1 MDKSPDAF
9 RTISEVAEW
18 LGVQAHVLRF
28 WESKFSQVKPVK
40 RAGGRRYY
48 RPADMVLLGGIKKL
62 LHEDGLTVKGVQK
75 TLREHGVEHV
85 SALSQ
90 ELCDVAA
97 AAQKID
103 VEAKVLPFKSEPAA
117 QPEPVAEPELELQPA
132 PAPEQA
138 PTEVAPPPPEPAPE
152 VAPAPEVVPEPAPAP
167 EPVVEAATETAPVS
181 APEPETTP
189 EPEVTAA
196 PAPTPVEEQPILPS
210 FLHRPIETPAPEATP
225 APEPEPAPE
234 PVAEAKP
241 SLVVDAPDP
250 PDENDLPYTRGPL
263 AHLSRIDALSGDN
276 AALIAPLAK
285 ELQAWLDRHSGAGAS

>member
-28 WESKFSQVKPVK
+28 WESKFSQVRPVK

-75 TLREHGVEHV
+75 ALREQGVEHV
-85 SALSQ
+85 SDLSQ
-90 ELCDVAA
+90 ALCDVAA
-97 AAQKID
+97 DAAQKMS
-103 VEAKVLPFKSEPAA
+103 VETKVLPFKSEPVADKVA
-117 QPEPVAEPELELQPA
+117 TPAPELEPEPEPEPELAPEPEPQLELQP
-132 PAPEQA
+132 E
-138 PTEVAPPPPEPAPE
+138 PEPEPE
-152 VAPAPEVVPEPAPAP
+152 VAATPKVSLEPGPAP
-167 EPVVEAATETAPVS
+167 EPE
-181 APEPETTP
+181 PEPEPEAKP
-189 EPEVTAA
+189 EPEITAV
-196 PAPTPVEEQPILPS
+196 PAPVEEQPILPS
-210 FLHRPIETPAPEATP
+210 FLHRQIKTPEPE
-225 APEPEPAPE
+225 PEPEPAPE

-250 PDENDLPYTRGPL
+250 PDEKDLPYTRGPL
-263 AHLSRIDALSGDN
+263 AHLSRIDALSADN

>member
-75 TLREHGVEHV
+75 ALREQGVEHV
-85 SALSQ
+85 SDLSQ
-90 ELCDVAA
+90 DLCDVAA
-97 AAQKID
+97 DAAQKVD
-103 VEAKVLPFKSEPAA
+103 VEAKVLPFKSEPVADKVA
-117 QPEPVAEPELELQPA
+117 TPAPEIAPELEPELQPEPE
-132 PAPEQA
+132 
-138 PTEVAPPPPEPAPE
+138 PE
-152 VAPAPEVVPEPAPAP
+152 VA
-167 EPVVEAATETAPVS
+167 ATPKA
-181 APEPETTP
+181 APEPEPEPKAKP

-196 PAPTPVEEQPILPS
+196 PAPVEEQPILPS
-210 FLHRPIETPAPEATP
+210 FLHRPIETPEPEA
-225 APEPEPAPE
+225 EPEPAPE

-250 PDENDLPYTRGPL
+250 PDEKDLPYTRGPL
-263 AHLSRIDALSGDN
+263 AHLSRIDTLSGES
-276 AALIAPLAK
+276 AAKIAPLAK